1 MHHGPFQLHSLME
14 RYRFMQKA
22 RIMPTKELAYSGDR
36 KNTLGMVVIELREG
50 TEKLRF
56 PLYAIN

>member
-1 MHHGPFQLHSLME
+1 
-14 RYRFMQKA
+14 MQKA